1 MAEWRTPEHL
11 VDHYAIHRYEFVG
24 YSVADYD
31 ASAQETLIVG
41 TYFEYFDDDS
51 GGSRTGCY
59 HRDTGRLT
67 VLDEDD
73 RIVTHFRCR
82 ERYVRHLTGSTYD

>member
-1 MAEWRTPEHL
+1 MAEWRTPRHL
-11 VDHYAIHRYEFVG
+11 VDHYATHGWEFAA

-31 ASAQETLIVG
+31 VSAQETLTVG

-51 GGSRTGCY
+51 GEWRTGCY
-59 HRDTGRLT
+59 HRETRRLT

-73 RIVTHFRCR
+73 KIVTHFRCR
-82 ERYVRHLTGSTYD
+82 ESYVRFLSESTYD